1 MHKRTKIIA
10 TIGPATKSLEVIH
23 KLYKNGMNVV
33 RVNMSHASIQDLND
47 ISQIV
52 TKLNKKLK
60 SSIGLMIDT
69 QGPEIRT
76 SNFKGS
82 IDLIKGDVVTLCST
96 IKNKS
101 AKEIRV
107 DNLSYVKGLKV
118 GGKIS
123 LDNGQIDLK
132 IKKIAKERIDCS
144 VLDAGIIAGKKHVNF
159 PGATVKLP
167 TLTSKDKRDIKEGL
181 KCGIDFIALSFART
195 DKDLK
200 ELTSLLKRAKNKPE
214 IFAKIEEQQG
224 MDNIDEITRHSD
236 GLLVARGDLGIETDI
251 TNLPYVQRKM
261 VRVALQAGKKCIV
274 ATQLLESMITNP
286 HPTRAEVSDVANA
299 VYEGVDALMLSAET
313 TVGEFPVKC
322 VKYLSDIAKN
332 AERSETLHFE
342 NNIKHMSDWHTLAS
356 TSVKLAKRINADA
369 IVVLTRSG
377 FTANLISSAR
387 PRVPVY
393 AFTNDKTTQNK
404 LSMASSLENI
414 YLNFKR
420 DHEKTIGDAFN
431 ILKNDFKL
439 RGKKKFIVISGVFSD
454 EYADAIQIRFLK

>member
-10 TIGPATKSLEVIH
+10 TIGPASKSLEVIH

-52 TKLNKKLK
+52 SKLNKKLK

-82 IDLIKGDVVTLCST
+82 ISLIKGDVVTLCST

-181 KCGIDFIALSFART
+181 KCGVDFIALSFART

-313 TVGEFPVKC
+313 TVGKFPVKC

-431 ILKNDFKL
+431 ILKKDFKL